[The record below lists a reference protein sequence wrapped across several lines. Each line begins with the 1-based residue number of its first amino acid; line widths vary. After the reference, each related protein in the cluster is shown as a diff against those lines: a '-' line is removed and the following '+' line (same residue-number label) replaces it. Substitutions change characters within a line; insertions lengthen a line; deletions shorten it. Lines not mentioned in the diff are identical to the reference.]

1 MSGLY
6 QGAILSS
13 QRLIDRQNELLY
25 FSLATLTT
33 LGYGDVVPVYNEV
46 RMLAVLE
53 SAAGVLYDAITVA
66 ILVSSYRR
74 RSSS

>member
-53 SAAGVLYDAITVA
+53 SVAGVLYVAITVA